1 MGDGVGGLNLSWEHG
16 HCHLVCSATDPA
28 ERMIAQETPPFLP
41 GDTEKKEEEE
51 EGAASPVLQCLQQ
64 KPASMQHGGRRV
76 HAAAGIMNGAPI
88 PD

>member
-1 MGDGVGGLNLSWEHG
+1 MGGLNLSWEHG

-51 EGAASPVLQCLQQ
+51 EEEGAASPVLQCLQQ
-64 KPASMQHGGRRV
+64 KPASMQHGGGRV
-76 HAAAGIMNGAPI
+76 HAAAGRIRAPDNEWS
-88 PD
+88 P